1 MDKELLHKYII
12 GDATTEEKEDVA
24 RWIDADEANMKEF
37 LALHKVYNISIWQSK
52 AIENESGN
60 KQKQKQHRIQILWEA
75 TKIAALF
82 ILAFGASI
90 YIYNYFTNQHE
101 AILQTMY
108 VPAGQ
113 RAELTLADGSH
124 VWLNAK
130 TTFTFPTNFD
140 TKNRIVTLNGEGYFK
155 VAHNTKKPFIVR
167 TQLYDVKALGT
178 EFNVY
183 AYKEDNKFESALL
196 EGSILIKSK
205 INGKQVLLQPDNM
218 LHSEN
223 GHITIS
229 PITQY
234 NYFRW
239 KDGLICFD
247 DLTINEMLNKMEIYF
262 DIDFIIK
269 NTQILNQR
277 YSGKFRTNDGV
288 EHILKTLQLDTKFD
302 YEISEDDHIIT
313 IK

>member
-52 AIENESGN
+52 AIENESDN
-60 KQKQKQHRIQILWEA
+60 KQKQKQHHIQILWEA

-90 YIYNYFTNQHE
+90 YIYNYFTNQHK

-140 TKNRIVTLNGEGYFK
+140 TKNRVVSLNGEGYFK
-155 VAHNTKKPFIVR
+155 VAHNAKKPFIVK

-183 AYKEDNKFESALL
+183 AYKEDKKFESALL
-196 EGSILIKSK
+196 KGSIQIESK
-205 INGKQVLLQPDNM
+205 ISGKQILLQPDNM

-247 DLTINEMLNKMEIYF
+247 DLTINEMLSKLKIYF
-262 DIDFIIK
+262 DIDFIVK
-269 NTQILNQR
+269 NNQILNQR
-277 YSGKFRTNDGV
+277 YSGKFRTNDGI

-302 YEISEDDHIIT
+302 YEISEDEHIIT